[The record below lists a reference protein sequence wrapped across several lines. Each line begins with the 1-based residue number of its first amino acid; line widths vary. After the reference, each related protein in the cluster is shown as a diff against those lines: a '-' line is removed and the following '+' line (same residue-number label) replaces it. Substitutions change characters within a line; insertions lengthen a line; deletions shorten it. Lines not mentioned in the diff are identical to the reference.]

1 MNNNIICV
9 GMDVHKSHFNLCCFD
24 FETENFFCEVETK
37 DSFRRSLLPILQ
49 SALIN
54 HITYSGKD
62 LIQIMNNKCYNSFF
76 QSLVITLN
84 KEAIPKKAKK
94 CDIKALKSYIIEQIT
109 ERTAAELEELITKVL
124 NEFN

>member
-1 MNNNIICV
+1 MN
-9 GMDVHKSHFNLCCFD
+9 D
-24 FETENFFCEVETK
+24 
-37 DSFRRSLLPILQ
+37 
-49 SALIN
+49 
-54 HITYSGKD
+54 
-62 LIQIMNNKCYNSFF
+62 KCYNSFF